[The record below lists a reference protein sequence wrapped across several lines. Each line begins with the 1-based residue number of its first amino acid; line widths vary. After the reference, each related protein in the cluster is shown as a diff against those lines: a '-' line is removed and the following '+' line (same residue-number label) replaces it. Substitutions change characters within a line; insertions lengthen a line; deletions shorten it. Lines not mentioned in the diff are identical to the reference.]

1 MRHWIAWTG
10 AVVTLLGSMPL
21 VAEMVTLAPARDNTI
36 FSANDHA
43 SNALGI
49 LFTSTTNQGNRRR
62 ALLAFDVAGHIPAG
76 STITAASLTL
86 TLDEAAGDGMDLD
99 HDLHRLL
106 QDWGEGTSFGSS
118 GNGAPATPGDATWAF
133 RLYPDTLWSAPGG
146 DFVPTASATA
156 IVGDEPG
163 PITWGSTPGMV
174 ADAQAWLDAPDES
187 FGWILVGSE
196 NILGTAR
203 KFVNREAPDPDSRP
217 MLTIEFT
224 PPVHANFQ
232 VTKVFS
238 DGRDDVVEVT
248 LACNTGLPLAQ
259 SAGIAGGGT
268 GVNFVVTELQGQEAS
283 CEVTET
289 AGPAGYTA
297 VFNNGTGCRWDAV
310 AGGQYLCGINNLA
323 EPATFE
329 VTKEWIFAG
338 RETEGVPLEAAV
350 SIYCNNE
357 ISAGF
362 FNGTEYQYDE
372 ILSGDLDSLEVS
384 IDTLARAAE
393 CRAQEGV
400 TQSGVERESDCDAR
414 VIPAGET
421 SSCRITNTVLFEG
434 IPTLSAVGLSM
445 LAFLVLGIGIFGLRR
460 PA

>member
-1 MRHWIAWTG
+1 MRHWIARTG
-10 AVVTLLGSMPL
+10 AVVALIGSMPL
-21 VAEMVTLAPARDNTI
+21 VAEMVTLAPTRDNTI

-43 SNALGI
+43 SNGLGI
-49 LFTSTTNQGNRRR
+49 LFTSTTNQGNTRR
-62 ALLAFDVAGHIPAG
+62 ALLAFDVAAHVPAG
-76 STITAASLTL
+76 STITAASLRL
-86 TLDEAAGDGMDLD
+86 ALDEAAGDGMDLD

-106 QDWGEGTSFGSS
+106 QEWGEGTSFGSS

-133 RLYPDTLWSAPGG
+133 RLYPDTSWSAPGG

-156 IVGDEPG
+156 IVGDELG

-174 ADAQAWLDAPDES
+174 ADVQAWLDAPGEAH
-187 FGWILVGSE
+187 GWIVVGSE

-203 KFVNREAPDPDSRP
+203 KFVNREDPDPDSRP

-224 PPVHANFQ
+224 PPVYANFL
-232 VTKVFS
+232 VTKIFS

-248 LACNTGLPLAQ
+248 LACNTGLPLEQ
-259 SAGIAGGGT
+259 SAEIAGGGT

-289 AGPAGYTA
+289 AGLEGYTA
-297 VFNNGTGCRWDAV
+297 VLNDGAGCSWQV
-310 AGGQYLCGINNLA
+310 TAGGQYLCEINNLA

-357 ISAGF
+357 ISGGF

-372 ILSGDLDSLEVS
+372 ILSGSVDSLQVS
-384 IDTLARAAE
+384 VDTLARAAE

-414 VIPAGET
+414 IIPAGET
-421 SSCRITNTVLFEG
+421 SSCRMTNTVLFEG
-434 IPTLSAVGLSM
+434 IPALSVFGLSM
-445 LAFLVLGIGIFGLRR
+445 LALLMLGIGIFGLR
-460 PA
+460 PNA